1 VSLPP
6 DSFRAQKIKN
16 KNRTMALRNK
26 YLSSE
31 QRNLHSHNEEK
42 TCSKVNTSSISD
54 RKIQTRKDKNE
65 QKNRKQ
71 TAV

>member
-31 QRNLHSHNEEK
+31 QRNLHSHNDEK
-42 TCSKVNTSSISD
+42 TCSEVNTSSISD

>member
-1 VSLPP
+1 
-6 DSFRAQKIKN
+6 
-16 KNRTMALRNK
+16 MALRNK

-54 RKIQTRKDKNE
+54 RKIQTRKGKNKP
-65 QKNRKQ
+65 KNRKQ